1 VIVDGGN
8 MQFVISKNIF
18 LEGLSKV
25 QGIVEKRHTIPV
37 LANVLIESI
46 NNEITITATDLEVGL
61 KSKYKANVINE
72 GKITVSAKKLY
83 EIIKELPDKE
93 INFNSKN
100 NFWVEIKCDKS
111 IFNLVGLSPE
121 EFPKFPEIELNNSS
135 INKNNLN
142 EMIEKT
148 LFSVSSDETK
158 FNLTGIFIKSDIV
171 ENIKKLIFV
180 STDGHRLSMIQK
192 NYENELDKKYLEGF
206 ILPKKGI
213 IEIKKILENMEED
226 INIGISDNNFCI
238 SNEKTTLIMRMVDG
252 DFPDYKRVI
261 PDKGKNSA
269 IINKNLFLHALR
281 RISILSSEKSKGV
294 KINLNKDSLT
304 LTSSNPDLGDAKE
317 EVDIIYNGD
326 DISIGFNAKY
336 IIDILQVIKNE
347 NIIFSLKDNISPG
360 LINPEGDE
368 NHLSVIMPMRL

>member
-1 VIVDGGN
+1 
-8 MQFVISKNIF
+8 MQFTISRNTF

-25 QGIVEKRHTIPV
+25 QGIVEKRHTIPI
-37 LANVLIESI
+37 LANVLIEAK

-61 KSKYKANVINE
+61 KSKYEANIINE
-72 GKITVSAKKLY
+72 GKVTVSAKKLF
-83 EIIKELPDKE
+83 EIIKELPDKD

-111 IFNLVGLSPE
+111 IFNLVGLSPD
-121 EFPKFPEIELNNSS
+121 EFPKFPEIDLNTSI
-135 INKNNLN
+135 INKNIIN

-148 LFSVSSDETK
+148 LFSVSNDETK
-158 FNLTGIFIKSDIV
+158 FNLTGIFIKSEII
-171 ENIKKLIFV
+171 ENIQNLIFV
-180 STDGHRLSMIQK
+180 STDGHRLSMVQK
-192 NYENELDKKYLEGF
+192 KYEKKLDERYLEGF

-213 IEIKKILENMEED
+213 IEIKKILENMSND
-226 INIGISDNNFCI
+226 IIIGISDNNFSI

-261 PDKGKNSA
+261 PDKGKNAA
-269 IINKNLFLHALR
+269 IIDKNLFLHALK
-281 RISILSSEKSKGV
+281 RISILSSEKSKGI
-294 KINLNKDSLT
+294 KINLKKDSLI

-317 EVDIIYNGD
+317 EIDIIYNGD
-326 DISIGFNAKY
+326 EISIGFNAKY

-360 LINPEGDE
+360 LINPENDE

>member
-1 VIVDGGN
+1 